1 MPTLVIEV
9 GSCRSGGRFG
19 RNYGHRMSVAP
30 SSYQRLDPVAVQSTV
45 DQLVVRITRRF
56 PNRHL
61 GGVAKELSGLMHA
74 VTEQSSADRQRNR
87 VVRIA
92 CASGAATI
100 IAAAATATILAVR
113 ETIPDSGQIRGFQ
126 WLSVL
131 ESAIVDL
138 VYASIAVY
146 FLMSLPNRLTRRRLL
161 GLLHRLRS
169 MAHVVDMH
177 QLTKDPE
184 RLQERFHGTDVT
196 IAFDLDAATLAN
208 YLDYCS
214 EILSLIS
221 KTAALCAEESTDAVV
236 LDTVS
241 EVETL
246 TIGLSRKIWQKI
258 SLLRE
263 A

>member
-1 MPTLVIEV
+1 MAVA
-9 GSCRSGGRFG
+9 
-19 RNYGHRMSVAP
+19 AP
-30 SSYQRLDPVAVQSTV
+30 SSYQHLDPAAVQSTV
-45 DQLVVRITRRF
+45 DRLVVRITRRF
-56 PNRHL
+56 PDRHL
-61 GGVAKELSGLMHA
+61 GGVAAELSGLVRA
-74 VTEQSSADRQRNR
+74 VTEQSSEDRRRNR
-87 VVRIA
+87 VIRIA
-92 CASGAATI
+92 CAAGAAAI
-100 IAAAATATILAVR
+100 IAIAVTAMILAVR
-113 ETIPDSGQIRGFQ
+113 EAIPESGEIRGFQ
-126 WLSVL
+126 WLSIL

-138 VYASIAVY
+138 VYGSIAVY

-196 IAFDLDAATLAN
+196 IVFDLDAGLLNN
-208 YLDYCS
+208 YLEYCT

-258 SLLRE
+258 SLLR
-263 A
+263 AP

>member
-1 MPTLVIEV
+1 MP
-9 GSCRSGGRFG
+9 
-19 RNYGHRMSVAP
+19 VAVP
-30 SSYQRLDPVAVQSTV
+30 SFQRLDPTAVQATV
-45 DQLVVRITRRF
+45 DRLVMRITRRF
-56 PNRHL
+56 PERHL
-61 GGVAKELSGLMHA
+61 GSVAAELSGL
-74 VTEQSSADRQRNR
+74 VREVSEQSSADRRRNR
-87 VVRIA
+87 AIGLACRMAGIVVVA
-92 CASGAATI
+92 VAV
-100 IAAAATATILAVR
+100 TAIVLAVR
-113 ETIPDSGQIRGFQ
+113 DARPASGGVRGFQ

-131 ESAIVDL
+131 ESGIVDV

-161 GLLHRLRS
+161 ALMHRLRS
-169 MAHVVDMH
+169 LAHVVDMH

-196 IAFDLDAATLAN
+196 IAFNMSAAELAN

-214 EILSLIS
+214 EILSLVA
-221 KTAALCAEESTDAVV
+221 KTAALCAEESTDALV

-246 TIGLSRKIWQKI
+246 TAGLCREIWQKI
-258 SLLRE
+258 SLLRT

>member
-1 MPTLVIEV
+1 VSSAADADFCGNRHYGRRVPVAA
-9 GSCRSGGRFG
+9 RSF
-19 RNYGHRMSVAP
+19 
-30 SSYQRLDPVAVQSTV
+30 QRLDPTAVQATV
-45 DQLVVRITRRF
+45 DRLVMRITRRF
-56 PNRHL
+56 PDRNL
-61 GGVAKELSGLMHA
+61 GRVAAELSGL
-74 VTEQSSADRQRNR
+74 VVEVSEQSSADRRRNR
-87 VVRIA
+87 AIGVVCRAAGIA
-92 CASGAATI
+92 IVALAI
-100 IAAAATATILAVR
+100 IAIILAIR
-113 ETIPDSGQIRGFQ
+113 DARPESGGIRGVQ

-131 ESAIVDL
+131 ERGIADL

-161 GLLHRLRS
+161 ALLHRLRS
-169 MAHVVDMH
+169 LAHVVDMH

-196 IAFDLDAATLAN
+196 LAFTLDAAQLAN
-208 YLDYCS
+208 YLDYCT
-214 EILSLIS
+214 EILSLVA

-246 TIGLSRKIWQKI
+246 TVGLSREIWQKI
-258 SLLRE
+258 SLLRT

>member
-1 MPTLVIEV
+1 
-9 GSCRSGGRFG
+9 
-19 RNYGHRMSVAP
+19 MSAP
-30 SSYQRLDPVAVQSTV
+30 PSTYQRLDPAAVQSTV
-45 DQLVVRITRRF
+45 DRLAVRIRRRF
-56 PNRHL
+56 PERHL
-61 GGVAKELSGLMHA
+61 GGVAAELSGLVHA
-74 VTEQSSADRQRNR
+74 VTEQSSADRRRNR
-87 VVRIA
+87 AIRIA
-92 CASGAATI
+92 CGAGAAAI
-100 IAAAATATILAVR
+100 IVVAVVATILAVR
-113 ETIPDSGQIRGFQ
+113 DAIPDSGQIHGFQ
-126 WLSVL
+126 WLSIL

-138 VYASIAVY
+138 VYGSIAVY

-161 GLLHRLRS
+161 ALLHRLRS

-196 IAFDLDAATLAN
+196 IAFDLDAAALAN

-221 KTAALCAEESTDAVV
+221 KTAALCAEESTDALV

-246 TIGLSRKIWQKI
+246 TNGLSRKIWQKI
-258 SLLRE
+258 SLLG
-263 A
+263 AA